1 MSEQERKG
9 GNFAVQE
16 ESLIRL
22 PLVLQQV
29 LNRLHRAGFS
39 AYAVGG
45 CVRDSLLGRI
55 PKDWDVTTS
64 AKPEE
69 VAAVFSDAK
78 VLPTGIRHGT
88 VTLLTDEMPIE
99 ITTFRSEGSYSD
111 HRRPDEV
118 TFLEKPDQDLARRDF
133 TINAMAYHSKEG
145 LLDLFGGR
153 AHLKQKI
160 VCCVG
165 DPIARFREDA
175 LRILRAMRFASE
187 LDFTIEE
194 KTAKAMKECRNLLSA
209 ISPERI
215 YAELVKLLCGAGAG
229 RVLSLY
235 GEVLLPVLPELEPM
249 FDCKQNSPYHDKSVW
264 EHTIWVIDALPGEK
278 VLRLV
283 ALFHD
288 MGKPALKTTDK
299 EGIDHFKGHPEQSA
313 HLAEQIL
320 RRLRADNATIKEVCH
335 LVRCHDLRFE
345 NTDASCRKLLHRLGK
360 EHFSDYLTF
369 RRADTFG
376 QSDRFRAVSN
386 QALDLLE
393 ERGKRLLAEEDC
405 FSLWDL
411 KLKGEDL
418 LSLGFEGEEIGR
430 MLANLLDQVLDGR
443 LKNQKETLLAA
454 AKEQVK
460 RK

>member
-264 EHTIWVIDALPGEK
+264 EHTLWVIDALPGEK

-299 EGIDHFKGHPEQSA
+299 GKAVFHQLQHIPGGIVTGQQQIKAGSAAHGAEIQNLVLPIWLITQVGSSKMLNGVHLCRIHHRLFVGRSQPQIKGGYSLLPHRILSGYIQSGLQFNMVNGKA
-313 HLAEQIL
+313 GNLFHNIASFFLPYHTRKNTVLQLCIPVDFLLLCILQIL
-320 RRLRADNATIKEVCH
+320 L
-335 LVRCHDLRFE
+335 
-345 NTDASCRKLLHRLGK
+345 
-360 EHFSDYLTF
+360 
-369 RRADTFG
+369 
-376 QSDRFRAVSN
+376 
-386 QALDLLE
+386 
-393 ERGKRLLAEEDC
+393 
-405 FSLWDL
+405 
-411 KLKGEDL
+411 
-418 LSLGFEGEEIGR
+418 
-430 MLANLLDQVLDGR
+430 
-443 LKNQKETLLAA
+443 
-454 AKEQVK
+454 
-460 RK
+460 